1 MAAAPATPLP
11 APGPLVRLRA
21 LEPDDLEFLY
31 ALENDAA
38 VWAVS
43 DTLAPVSRYAL
54 REYLAHATADFH
66 EARQLRLVVE
76 PGAGGPAV
84 GVVDLFG
91 FEPLHQRA
99 GVGIIILATARRR
112 GYARHTLALLVA
124 HARDVLRLHQLY
136 CTVAAA
142 NRASL
147 RLFQAAGFRRVG
159 TRRAWL
165 RGPAPGQW
173 SDAVEFQL
181 VLGSTG

>member
-1 MAAAPATPLP
+1 MDAAPT
-11 APGPLVRLRA
+11 GPLVRLRA

-31 ALENDAA
+31 ALENDPA

-54 REYLAHATADFH
+54 REYLAHANADFH
-66 EARQLRLVVE
+66 EVRQLRLVVE
-76 PGAGGPAV
+76 SFDWGQAV
-84 GVVDLFG
+84 GVLDLFG

-99 GVGIIILATARRR
+99 GVGIIILATERRL
-112 GYARHTLALLVA
+112 GYAQHALALLVA

-173 SDAVEFQL
+173 LDAVEFQL
-181 VLGSTG
+181 VLGTAG

>member
-1 MAAAPATPLP
+1 M
-11 APGPLVRLRA
+11 VLRA

-31 ALENDAA
+31 ALENDPA

-43 DTLAPVSRYAL
+43 DTLAPVSRHAL
-54 REYLAHATADFH
+54 REYLKHATADFH
-66 EARQLRLVVE
+66 EVRQLRLVADSYDW
-76 PGAGGPAV
+76 GQQV
-84 GVVDLFG
+84 GVVDLFN

-99 GVGIIILATARRR
+99 AVGIIILGPARRQ
-112 GYARHTLALLVA
+112 GYAQHALALLVA
-124 HARDVLRLHQLY
+124 HARDVLHLHQLH

-147 RLFQAAGFRRVG
+147 GLFRAAGFRRVG

-173 SDAVEFQL
+173 LDAVELQL
-181 VLGSTG
+181 VLSPAG